1 MTEESLKQMA
11 HDIRCDVL
19 RMYYRAGWGHIASA
33 LSCVDL
39 LTAVYFGDDF
49 FHAGKDHVVLS
60 KGHATAAQY
69 AILARLGM
77 IERSELITFY
87 QPHSRLLGLASS
99 LVPGIDVPTGS
110 LGQGLCF
117 ATGTSLAAKID
128 NSGAFTYV
136 VLGDGEMQEGSVW
149 EAAMFAGNQR
159 LGKLIAIADVNG
171 LQASGKVNDIA
182 PLSPLC
188 EKWRAF
194 GWRTVEIDGHNVQAG
209 VRAIQ
214 EAREDNGQPT
224 FLLAHTV
231 KGKGLSFVENREDW
245 HSHRPTDEEWK
256 MACDEMGMT
265 LEELKTL

>member
-1 MTEESLKQMA
+1 MAQEDLKKIA

-33 LSCVDL
+33 LSCVDI
-39 LTAVYFGDDF
+39 LTAVYFGDGL
-49 FHAGKDHVVLS
+49 FHAGKEHVVLS
-60 KGHATAAQY
+60 KGHAAATQY

-77 IERSELITFY
+77 IERSELATFY
-87 QPHSRLLGLASS
+87 QPHSRLSGLASS
-99 LVPGIDVPTGS
+99 LVPSIAVPTGS

-149 EAAMFAGNQR
+149 EAAMFARNQR
-159 LGKLIAIADVNG
+159 LGNLIAIADVNG
-171 LQASGKVNDIA
+171 LQASGQVDDIA

-194 GWRTVEIDGHNVQAG
+194 GWRTLELNGHDIPAIVHA
-209 VRAIQ
+209 VR
-214 EAREDNGQPT
+214 EAREDDGKPT

-231 KGKGLSFVENREDW
+231 KGKGLSFVENRADW
-245 HSHRPTDEEWK
+245 HSRRPTDEEWQK
-256 MACDEMGMT
+256 ACDEMGMT

>member
-171 LQASGKVNDIA
+171 LQASGMTLRRSRLFAK
-182 PLSPLC
+182 S
-188 EKWRAF
+188 
-194 GWRTVEIDGHNVQAG
+194 G
-209 VRAIQ
+209 VRLAGGRWRLTAIMCKRSCVPSKRRGKIMGNRRSFWLIQ
-214 EAREDNGQPT
+214 SKAKDFHLLRIGKTGIATDRQMKNGRWLVT
-224 FLLAHTV
+224 KWA
-231 KGKGLSFVENREDW
+231 
-245 HSHRPTDEEWK
+245 
-256 MACDEMGMT
+256 
-265 LEELKTL
+265 